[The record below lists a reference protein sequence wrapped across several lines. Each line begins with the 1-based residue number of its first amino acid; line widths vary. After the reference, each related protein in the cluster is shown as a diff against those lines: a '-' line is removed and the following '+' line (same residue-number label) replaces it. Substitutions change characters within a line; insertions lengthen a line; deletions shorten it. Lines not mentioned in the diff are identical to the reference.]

1 MKFEHFKDGV
11 NNRYQLLHQR
21 FDLLDKKIDNLVQ
34 YDLAQTQAMLL
45 EQRIKEKQERE
56 AERRVTKQWLIGVSI
71 IIGLVTLVRL
81 LF

>member
-1 MKFEHFKDGV
+1 MKFEHFKDDV